1 MSKIPKTITTIGKF
15 AEWVEQVSHLGT
27 QSEREVMWFRG
38 VGSSTYKLLPGLY
51 RIEAG
56 LDRDSDDEL
65 RVEFSR
71 RALPLVAGRAPRDKW
86 EWYCLMQHYRVPTR
100 FLDWTDAA
108 LVALY
113 FSLTAWRADSIRGRS
128 QPRPAVW
135 ALSPT
140 ALNQRTTWIGTIN
153 TFHKEAQAYLPDTVY
168 ESSKLPKL
176 PIAIDPPLT
185 AQRMLVQHSHFTIH
199 GSDPRGLEEMQE
211 LFPNGGLT
219 KVIIVLDETGLGY
232 MKEHLA
238 VMGVSQTTIYPDLEG
253 LAEELRQ
260 EYQLF

>member
-1 MSKIPKTITTIGKF
+1 MSRIPKTITTLSKF
-15 AEWVEQVSHLGT
+15 AEWVEQVSNLGT
-27 QSEREVMWFRG
+27 QDERETMWFRG
-38 VGSSTYKLLPGLY
+38 AGKSTYKLIPGLY
-51 RIEAG
+51 RIESG
-56 LDRDSDDEL
+56 LSRDSDDEL

-71 RALPLVAGRAPRDKW
+71 RAMPLLAGQAPRDKW

-113 FSLTAWRADSIRGRS
+113 FALTAWRADSSGRRS

-135 ALSPT
+135 ALNPT
-140 ALNQRTTWIGTIN
+140 TMNRRTDWIGTIN
-153 TFHKEAQAYLPDTVY
+153 TFHKTAQPYLPDKLY
-168 ESSKLPKL
+168 EGIPLPEL

-199 GSDPRGLEEMQE
+199 GSDPRGLEEMDE
-211 LFPNGGLT
+211 LFGKGGLT
-219 KVIIVLDETGLGY
+219 QVIIDLDETGLAY

>member
-1 MSKIPKTITTIGKF
+1 MSKTLKTVTTIGTF
-15 AEWVEQVSHLGT
+15 AEWVEQVSKLGT

-38 VGSSTYKLLPGLY
+38 VGKSTYKLLPGLY
-51 RIEAG
+51 RLAG
-56 LDRDSDDEL
+56 GLSRDSDDEL
-65 RVEFSR
+65 RVEFSC
-71 RALPLVAGRAPRDKW
+71 RAAPLVAGRTPRDKW

-113 FSLTAWRADSIRGRS
+113 FALTAWRADAAGGRS
-128 QPRPAVW
+128 QRRPAVW
-135 ALSPT
+135 AMNPT
-140 ALNQRTTWIGTIN
+140 TMNRRTDWIGTIN
-153 TFHKEAQAYLPDTVY
+153 TFHKDAQAYLPDKVY
-168 ESSKLPKL
+168 EGSRLPKL

-199 GSDPRGLEEMQE
+199 GSNSRGLEEMEE
-211 LFPNGGLT
+211 LFGGGGLT
-219 KVIIVLDETGLGY
+219 KVIIDLDETGLAY